1 MTLEERIQKDLV
13 LAMKNRQENALTAL
27 RSIKTAIQNEKTN
40 GTYHE
45 LTDADVVGIIQK
57 LVKQRKESMDIYSQ
71 AGRDELAD
79 KEQKEMLVLME
90 YVPKQLTEEE
100 VEEKVKEIIT
110 ETGASSMKDMG
121 KVMGL
126 ATQRMKGLAEGKT
139 ISQIVKNL
147 LNSNNV

>member
-13 LAMKNRQENALTAL
+13 TAMKNHQENALAAL

-90 YVPKQLTEEE
+90 YVPKQLTGEE
-100 VEEKVKEIIT
+100 VEEKVKEIIA

-147 LNSNNV
+147 LNSV

>member
-1 MTLEERIQKDLV
+1 
-13 LAMKNRQENALTAL
+13 MKNRQENALAAL

-45 LTDADVVGIIQK
+45 LTDADVVGLIQK

-79 KEQKEMLVLME
+79 KEQKEMFVLME
-90 YVPKQLTEEE
+90 YVPKQLSEEE
-100 VEEKVKEIIT
+100 VEEKVKSIIT

-121 KVMGL
+121 KVMGF
-126 ATQRMKGLAEGKT
+126 ATQRMRGLAEGKT

-147 LNSNNV
+147 LSN

>member
-1 MTLEERIQKDLV
+1 MAQLEERIQKDLV
-13 LAMKNRQENALTAL
+13 SAMKNRQENALAAL

-45 LTDADVVGIIQK
+45 LTDADIVGLIQK
-57 LVKQRKESMDIYSQ
+57 LIKQRKESMDIYSQ

-79 KEQKEMLVLME
+79 KEQKEMTVLME

-100 VEEKVKEIIT
+100 VEIRVKEIIT

-147 LNSNNV
+147 LNS

>member
-1 MTLEERIQKDLV
+1 MTQLEERIQKDLV
-13 LAMKNRQENALTAL
+13 SAMKNRQENALAAL

-40 GTYHE
+40 GAYHE
-45 LTDADVVGIIQK
+45 LTDTDVVGLIQK

-79 KEQKEMLVLME
+79 KEQKEMFVLME

-100 VEEKVKEIIT
+100 VEEKVKSIIA

-147 LNSNNV
+147 LSS

>member
-1 MTLEERIQKDLV
+1 MTLEERIQKDLAS
-13 LAMKNRQENALTAL
+13 AMKNHQGNALAAL
-27 RSIKTAIQNEKTN
+27 RSIKAAIQNEKTN

-45 LTDADVVGIIQK
+45 LTDADVVGLIQK

-71 AGRDELAD
+71 AGRGELAD
-79 KEQKEMLVLME
+79 KEQQEMFVLMN
-90 YVPKQLTEEE
+90 YVPRQLTEEE
-100 VEEKVKEIIT
+100 VEVKVKSIIA

-147 LNSNNV
+147 LSN

>member
-1 MTLEERIQKDLV
+1 
-13 LAMKNRQENALTAL
+13 MKNRQENTLAAL

-45 LTDADVVGIIQK
+45 LTDADVIGLIQK
-57 LVKQRKESMDIYSQ
+57 LIKQRKESMDIYSQ

-79 KEQKEMLVLME
+79 KEQQEMFVLMN

-100 VEEKVKEIIT
+100 VEAKIKEIIA

-147 LNSNNV
+147 LSS

>member
-1 MTLEERIQKDLV
+1 MTQLEERIQKDLV
-13 LAMKNRQENALTAL
+13 SAMKNHQENALAAL
-27 RSIKTAIQNEKTN
+27 RSIKAAIQNEKTN

-45 LTDADVVGIIQK
+45 LTDADIVGLIQK
-57 LVKQRKESMDIYSQ
+57 LIKQRKESMDIYSQ

-79 KEQKEMLVLME
+79 KEQKEMFVLME

-100 VEEKVKEIIT
+100 VEEKVKSIIA

-147 LNSNNV
+147 LSS

>member
-13 LAMKNRQENALTAL
+13 SAMKNRQENALAAL

-40 GTYHE
+40 GAYHE
-45 LTDADVVGIIQK
+45 LTDADVVGLIQK
-57 LVKQRKESMDIYSQ
+57 LIKQRKESMDIYSQ

-79 KEQKEMLVLME
+79 KEQKEMFVLME

-100 VEEKVKEIIT
+100 VEEKVKSIIA

-147 LNSNNV
+147 LSS

>member
-13 LAMKNRQENALTAL
+13 TAMKNRQENALAAL

-100 VEEKVKEIIT
+100 VEEKVKEIIA

-147 LNSNNV
+147 LSS

>member
-1 MTLEERIQKDLV
+1 MKQLEERIQKDLV
-13 LAMKNRQENALTAL
+13 SAMKNRQENALAAL
-27 RSIKTAIQNEKTN
+27 RSIKTAIQNEKVS
-40 GTYHE
+40 GAYHE
-45 LTDADVVGIIQK
+45 LTDADIVGLIQK

-79 KEQKEMLVLME
+79 KEQKEMFVLME

-100 VEEKVKEIIT
+100 VEVKVKEIIA

-139 ISQIVKNL
+139 ISQIVKRL
-147 LNSNNV
+147 LS

>member
-13 LAMKNRQENALTAL
+13 TAMKNHQENALAAL

-100 VEEKVKEIIT
+100 VEEKVKEIIA

-147 LNSNNV
+147 LTS

>member
-13 LAMKNRQENALTAL
+13 TAMKNRQENALAAL

-90 YVPKQLTEEE
+90 YVPKQLTKEE
-100 VEEKVKEIIT
+100 VEEKVKEIIA

-147 LNSNNV
+147 LNSV

>member
-13 LAMKNRQENALTAL
+13 TAMKNHQENALAAL

-100 VEEKVKEIIT
+100 VEEKVKEIIA

-147 LNSNNV
+147 LNSV

>member
-1 MTLEERIQKDLV
+1 MTELEERIQKDLV
-13 LAMKNRQENALTAL
+13 SAMKNHQENALAAV

-45 LTDADVVGIIQK
+45 LTDADVVGLIQK
-57 LVKQRKESMDIYSQ
+57 LVKQRKESMDIYLE
-71 AGRDELAD
+71 AGRNELAE
-79 KEQKEMLVLME
+79 KERQEMVVLME
-90 YVPKQLTEEE
+90 YVPKQLTIPE
-100 VEEKVKEIIT
+100 VEEKVKEIIA

-147 LNSNNV
+147 LSS

>member
-13 LAMKNRQENALTAL
+13 TAMKNHQENALAAL

-71 AGRDELAD
+71 AGRNELAD

-100 VEEKVKEIIT
+100 VEEKVKEIIA

-147 LNSNNV
+147 LSS

>member
-13 LAMKNRQENALTAL
+13 TAMKNRQENALAAL

-71 AGRDELAD
+71 AGRNELAD

-100 VEEKVKEIIT
+100 VEEKVKEIIA

-126 ATQRMKGLAEGKT
+126 ATQRLKGLAEGKT

-147 LNSNNV
+147 LNSV

>member
-1 MTLEERIQKDLV
+1 MTQLEERIQKDLV
-13 LAMKNRQENALTAL
+13 SAMKGHQENALAAL
-27 RSIKTAIQNEKTN
+27 RSIKTAIQNEKVS
-40 GTYHE
+40 GAYHE
-45 LTDADVVGIIQK
+45 LTDADIVGLIQK

-79 KEQKEMLVLME
+79 KEQQEMFVLMG

-100 VEEKVKEIIT
+100 VEVKVKEIIA

-139 ISQIVKNL
+139 ISQIVKRL
-147 LNSNNV
+147 LS

>member
-1 MTLEERIQKDLV
+1 MTQLEERIQKDLV
-13 LAMKNRQENALTAL
+13 SAMKNRQENALAAL

-45 LTDADVVGIIQK
+45 LTDADVVGLIQK
-57 LVKQRKESMDIYSQ
+57 LIKQRKESMDIYLE
-71 AGRDELAD
+71 AGRNELAE
-79 KEQKEMLVLME
+79 KERQEMVVLME
-90 YVPKQLTEEE
+90 YVPKQLTIPE
-100 VEEKVKEIIT
+100 VEEKVKSIIA

-147 LNSNNV
+147 LSS

>member
-13 LAMKNRQENALTAL
+13 TAMKNHQENALAAL

-45 LTDADVVGIIQK
+45 LTDTDVVGIIQK
-57 LVKQRKESMDIYSQ
+57 LIKQRKESMDIYSQ
-71 AGRDELAD
+71 AGRNELAD

-100 VEEKVKEIIT
+100 VEEKVKEIIA

-139 ISQIVKNL
+139 ISTIVKNL
-147 LNSNNV
+147 LSS

>member
-13 LAMKNRQENALTAL
+13 TAMKNHQENALAAL

-71 AGRDELAD
+71 AGRNELAD

-100 VEEKVKEIIT
+100 VEEKVKEIIA

-126 ATQRMKGLAEGKT
+126 ATQRMKGLAEAKP

-147 LNSNNV
+147 LSS

>member
-1 MTLEERIQKDLV
+1 MTQLEERIQKDLV
-13 LAMKNRQENALTAL
+13 SAMKNRQENALAAL
-27 RSIKTAIQNEKTN
+27 RSIKTAIQNEKVS
-40 GTYHE
+40 GAYYRE
-45 LTDADVVGIIQK
+45 LTDADVVGLIQK
-57 LVKQRKESMDIYSQ
+57 LIKQRKESMDIYSQ
-71 AGRDELAD
+71 AGRGELAD
-79 KEQKEMLVLME
+79 KEQKEMFVLME

-100 VEEKVKEIIT
+100 VEVKVKEIIA

-147 LNSNNV
+147 LSS

>member
-13 LAMKNRQENALTAL
+13 SAMKNHQENALAAL

-71 AGRDELAD
+71 AGRNELAG

-100 VEEKVKEIIT
+100 VEEKVKEIIA

-147 LNSNNV
+147 LSS

>member
-13 LAMKNRQENALTAL
+13 LAMKNHQENALAAL

-71 AGRDELAD
+71 AGRNELAD

-100 VEEKVKEIIT
+100 VEEKVKEIIA

-147 LNSNNV
+147 LI

>member
-1 MTLEERIQKDLV
+1 
-13 LAMKNRQENALTAL
+13 MKNHQGNALAAL
-27 RSIKTAIQNEKTN
+27 RSIKAAIQNEKTN

-45 LTDADVVGIIQK
+45 LTDADVVGLIQK

-71 AGRDELAD
+71 AGRGELAD
-79 KEQKEMLVLME
+79 KEQQEMFVLMN
-90 YVPKQLTEEE
+90 YVPRQLTEEE
-100 VEEKVKEIIT
+100 VEVKVKSIIA

-147 LNSNNV
+147 LSN

>member
-1 MTLEERIQKDLV
+1 MTLEERIQKDLAS
-13 LAMKNRQENALTAL
+13 AMKNRQENALAAL

-45 LTDADVVGIIQK
+45 LTDANVVGLIQK
-57 LVKQRKESMDIYSQ
+57 LIKQRKESMDIYSQ

-79 KEQKEMLVLME
+79 KEQKEMFVLME

-100 VEEKVKEIIT
+100 VEEKVKSIIA

-147 LNSNNV
+147 LSN

>member
-1 MTLEERIQKDLV
+1 
-13 LAMKNRQENALTAL
+13 MKNRQENALAAL

-45 LTDADVVGIIQK
+45 LTDADVVGLIQK

-71 AGRDELAD
+71 AGRDDLAD
-79 KEQKEMLVLME
+79 KEQKEMFVLME

-100 VEEKVKEIIT
+100 VEEKVKSIIT
-110 ETGASSMKDMG
+110 ETGASSIRDMG

-126 ATQRMKGLAEGKT
+126 ATQRMKGVAEGKT
-139 ISQIVKNL
+139 ISRFVKSL
-147 LNSNNV
+147 LSS

>member
-1 MTLEERIQKDLV
+1 MTLEERIQQDLV
-13 LAMKNRQENALTAL
+13 LAMKNHQENALAAL

-45 LTDADVVGIIQK
+45 LTDTDVVGIIQK

-71 AGRDELAD
+71 AGRNELAD

-100 VEEKVKEIIT
+100 VEEKVKEIIA

-147 LNSNNV
+147 LSS

>member
-13 LAMKNRQENALTAL
+13 TAMKNHQENALAAL

-45 LTDADVVGIIQK
+45 LTDADVVGLIQK
-57 LVKQRKESMDIYSQ
+57 LVKQHKESMDIYSQ

-100 VEEKVKEIIT
+100 VEEKVKEIIA

-121 KVMGL
+121 KVM
-126 ATQRMKGLAEGKT
+126 AAVMPETKGRADGKE
-139 ISQIVKNL
+139 INSIARAL
-147 LNSNNV
+147 LG

>member
-1 MTLEERIQKDLV
+1 MKQLEERIQKDLV
-13 LAMKNRQENALTAL
+13 SAMKNRQENALAAL
-27 RSIKTAIQNEKTN
+27 RSIKTAIQNEKVS
-40 GTYHE
+40 GAYHE
-45 LTDADVVGIIQK
+45 LTDADIVGLIQK

-79 KEQKEMLVLME
+79 KEQKEMFVLME

-100 VEEKVKEIIT
+100 VEVKVKEIIA

-147 LNSNNV
+147 LSS

>member
-13 LAMKNRQENALTAL
+13 SAMKNRQENALAAL

-45 LTDADVVGIIQK
+45 LTDADVVGLIQK

-71 AGRDELAD
+71 AGRNELAD
-79 KEQKEMLVLME
+79 KEQKEMFVLME

-100 VEEKVKEIIT
+100 VEEKVRSIIA

-147 LNSNNV
+147 LSS

>member
-100 VEEKVKEIIT
+100 VEEKVKEIIA

-147 LNSNNV
+147 LNSI

>member
-13 LAMKNRQENALTAL
+13 TAMKNHQENALAAL

-45 LTDADVVGIIQK
+45 LTDTDVVGIIQK

-71 AGRDELAD
+71 AGRNELAD

-100 VEEKVKEIIT
+100 VEEKVKEIIA

-147 LNSNNV
+147 LSS

>member
-1 MTLEERIQKDLV
+1 
-13 LAMKNRQENALTAL
+13 MKNRQENALAAL

-45 LTDADVVGIIQK
+45 LTDADVVGLIQK
-57 LVKQRKESMDIYSQ
+57 LIKQRKESMDIYSQ

-79 KEQKEMLVLME
+79 KEQKEMFVLME

-100 VEEKVKEIIT
+100 VEVKVKEIIA

-147 LNSNNV
+147 LSS

>member
-13 LAMKNRQENALTAL
+13 TAMKNHQENALAAL

-90 YVPKQLTEEE
+90 YVPKQLTGEE
-100 VEEKVKEIIT
+100 VEEKVKEIIA

-139 ISQIVKNL
+139 ISKIVKNL
-147 LNSNNV
+147 LSS